1 MSAEIGLGVGLGGVL
16 GFLLAGL
23 GGGGGLFL
31 VPLFVLLF
39 KEPVSRA
46 AGNAQV
52 VIWAAS
58 SVGALRH
65 WRGGRVRFKI
75 GGLTALGQVAGA
87 LGGSLL
93 NPRVPPKVVLGIL
106 IFVLISA
113 ALYMLFGGKA
123 STDSSDSNDPE
134 ARQIPVWRLFGI
146 GLVVGGLSGFA
157 GVGGG
162 FLMVPALV
170 AGAGLGLTEAI
181 GTSVAIMC
189 LGSLT
194 SAVTYLLQG
203 QISAQLALS
212 VGSGAVLGAL
222 LGASISGRLPE
233 RPVRIGF
240 ALLMFVAA
248 ALLIT
253 R

>member
-58 SVGALRH
+58 FVGALRH

-75 GGLTALGQVAGA
+75 GGLTALGQVVGA

-93 NPRVPPKVVLGIL
+93 NPRVPPEVVLGIL

-123 STDSSDSNDPE
+123 AGSTDSSDPK

-146 GLVVGGLSGFA
+146 GLGVGGLSGFA

-194 SAVTYLLQG
+194 SAMTYLLQG
-203 QISAQLALS
+203 QISVQLALS
-212 VGSGAVLGAL
+212 VGAGAVLGAL
-222 LGASISGRLPE
+222 LGASISGKLPE

-248 ALLIT
+248 ALLIA

>member
-1 MSAEIGLGVGLGGVL
+1 MGAEIGLGVGLGGIL

-46 AGNAQV
+46 TGNAQV
-52 VIWAAS
+52 VIWAATF
-58 SVGALRH
+58 VGALRH

-75 GGLTALGQVAGA
+75 GGITALGQMAGA

-93 NPRVPPKVVLGIL
+93 NPRVPSEVVLGIL
-106 IFVLISA
+106 ICVLICA

-123 STDSSDSNDPE
+123 GGVSVPSE
-134 ARQIPVWRLFGI
+134 ELHIPVWRLLGI
-146 GLVVGGLSGFA
+146 GLGVGGLSGFA

-170 AGAGLGLTEAI
+170 AGAKLGLTEAI

-194 SAVTYLLQG
+194 SATSYLLQG
-203 QISAQLALS
+203 QISVQLALS
-212 VGSGAVLGAL
+212 VGAGAVFGAL
-222 LGASISGRLPE
+222 LGASISGKLPE

-240 ALLMFVAA
+240 AVLMFVAA
-248 ALLIT
+248 ALLLT